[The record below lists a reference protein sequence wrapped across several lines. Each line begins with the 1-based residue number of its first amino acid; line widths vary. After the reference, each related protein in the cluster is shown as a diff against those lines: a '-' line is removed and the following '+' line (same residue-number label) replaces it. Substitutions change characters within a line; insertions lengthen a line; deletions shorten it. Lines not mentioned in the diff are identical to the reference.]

1 MEMDST
7 FKPALLL
14 MAGRV
19 MAFAVTFFIPV
30 VLVRVFDQTEFGTYK
45 QLFLI
50 YATLFGVAQIGMA
63 ESLFYF
69 LPSERE
75 KGGRYAANSIIAL
88 TIAGLVC
95 LGLLSLGAPRIAQ
108 LLGNSALIPYIPY
121 VGFFLLLTMVSSI
134 LEIVMTSRKRFFLT
148 ASAYALSDMLK
159 GLCFIIPA
167 VLTRRLEW
175 LLLGAIFF
183 ASIRLIATLFYIGRE
198 FRGDTSFNAPAL
210 KSQLAY
216 ALPFAASEL
225 LTYSAGQYHNY
236 AVSYSFDAAT
246 FAIYAVGCLQI
257 PLVELVHGPVSNVMM
272 VRMTEEI
279 RDGRGGSVLPIW
291 NDTARKMALVFFPLL
306 GLLLVSARELIVLLF
321 TENYLASV
329 PIFMIWS
336 VTVLLPVL
344 QTDGALR
351 VYAKTRFLFWVRAAE
366 LVLTV
371 ALIHWFIPWFHLAG
385 AAMVT
390 VFAAFATK
398 LWSLVRLKQVMQAG
412 LSEFLPWRSL
422 ALNAAVS
429 VAAAAPAMLVKTHL
443 ELPPFLLMF
452 VACAAYGIA
461 WLILAFALRLITVD
475 ERIALIGLLQR
486 FPTSASKVGQLI
498 RGY

>member
-1 MEMDST
+1 MDST

-30 VLVRVFDQTEFGTYK
+30 VLVRVFDQAEFGTYK

-75 KGGRYAANSIIAL
+75 KGGRYAANSIVVL
-88 TIAGLVC
+88 TAAGLVC
-95 LGLLSLGAPRIAQ
+95 LGLLILGAPRIAQ
-108 LLGNSALIPYIPY
+108 LLGNSALTSYIPY
-121 VGFFLLLTMVSSI
+121 VGFFLLLTMASAV
-134 LEIVMTSRKRFFLT
+134 LEIVMTSRKRFLLT
-148 ASAYALSDMLK
+148 ASAYALSDMMK
-159 GLCFIIPA
+159 GLFLIIPA
-167 VLTRRLEW
+167 LLTRRLEW
-175 LLLGAIFF
+175 LLIGAVLF
-183 ASIRLIATLFYIGRE
+183 ASIRLVATLLYLGRE
-198 FRGDTSFNAPAL
+198 FRGGIFFHGGAL
-210 KSQLAY
+210 KNQLGY
-216 ALPFAASEL
+216 ALPFAASGF
-225 LTYSAGQYHNY
+225 LTYFAGQYHNY
-236 AVSYSFDAAT
+236 AVSYYFDAAT

-257 PLVELVHGPVSNVMM
+257 PLVELVHGPVGNVMM

-279 RDGRGGSVLPIW
+279 HSGRGESVLPIW
-291 NDTARKMALVFFPLL
+291 NDTARKMALIFFPLL
-306 GLLLVSARELIVLLF
+306 GLLLVSARELIVLMF

-351 VYAKTRFLFWVRAAE
+351 VYAQTRFLLVVCAVE
-366 LVLTV
+366 LVVTV
-371 ALIHWFIPWFHLAG
+371 TMINWFLSSFHLAG
-385 AAMVT
+385 AALIT
-390 VFAAFATK
+390 VFAAFAAK
-398 LWSLVRLKQVMQAG
+398 LVALFRLKQVMQTG
-412 LSEFLPWRSL
+412 LADLLPWKSL

-443 ELPPFLLMF
+443 ELPPFPLMF
-452 VACAAYGIA
+452 LTCAAYSGA
-461 WLILAFALRLITVD
+461 WLTLAFALRVITVE
-475 ERIALIGLLQR
+475 ERLALLGLLQR
-486 FPTSASKVGQLI
+486 FPTSTSKVGQLI
-498 RGY
+498 RSI

>member
-1 MEMDST
+1 MEST

-14 MAGRV
+14 MSGRV

-30 VLVRVFDQTEFGTYK
+30 VLVRVFDQAEFGTYK

-50 YATLFGVAQIGMA
+50 YATLFAIADIGMA

-75 KGGRYAANSIIAL
+75 KGGRYTMNSIIVL
-88 TIAGLVC
+88 TAMGLVS
-95 LGLLSLGAPRIAQ
+95 LALLTVGAPKIAQ
-108 LLGNSALIPYIPY
+108 LLGNAALASYIPY
-121 VGFFLLLTMVSSI
+121 VGVFLLLTMVSSI
-134 LEIVMTSRKRFFLT
+134 LEIVLTSRKRFFLT

-159 GLCFIIPA
+159 GLCLIIPA
-167 VLTRRLEW
+167 LLTRRLEW
-175 LLLGAIFF
+175 LLLGAVLF
-183 ASIRLIATLFYIGRE
+183 ASIRLIATMFYIRRE
-198 FRGDTSFNAPAL
+198 FRGETSFHAAAL
-210 KSQLAY
+210 KRQLAY
-216 ALPFAASEL
+216 ALPFAAAEL
-225 LTYSAGQYHNY
+225 LAYSADQYHNY
-236 AVSYSFDAAT
+236 AVAYSFDAAT

-279 RDGRGGSVLPIW
+279 RGGRGGSVLSIW

-351 VYAKTRFLFWVRAAE
+351 VYAQTRFLFWTRAAG
-366 LVLTV
+366 LILTV
-371 ALIHWFIPWFHLAG
+371 ALIHSFIAWFHLAG

-390 VFAAFATK
+390 VLAAFAAK
-398 LWSLVRLKQVMQAG
+398 LLSLVRLKQVMQTG
-412 LSEFLPWRSL
+412 LSEFLPWKSL

-429 VAAAAPAMLVKTHL
+429 LAAAAPAMLIKTHL
-443 ELPPFLLMF
+443 DLGLFPALFF
-452 VACAAYGIA
+452 ACLTYGLA
-461 WLILAFALRLITVD
+461 WLALAFGFRLVTDD
-475 ERIALIGLLQR
+475 ERAALLGLAQR
-486 FPTSASKVGQLI
+486 FPTSAAKVGQLI
-498 RGY
+498 RSM